1 MRVKT
6 CCPHDCYD
14 TCGIEVEVHDGKVTD
29 LRGADSH
36 GITRGFLCGK
46 VSRYLKRQYSP
57 DRLLYPLK
65 RDDAGFKRISWEEAL
80 DTIALRFGAAREKG
94 GPTTVLSYS
103 DAGSMG
109 YLKSLESRF
118 WHYFGG
124 VTIAS
129 GSLCSAAGLAAVAS
143 DYGEIRQHDPQ
154 DIPNSKLIIL
164 WGRNPSV
171 TNIHMIPLLAKARQ
185 NGCRIISINP
195 MPSESKALSD
205 WQLKPRPGTD
215 AALALG
221 IAAQIFKEGL
231 EDAGFLS
238 GHCAGL
244 MAYKREVSSWNL
256 DRTESVTGVA
266 ANDIVKL
273 AREYAGTKPASIW
286 LGFGMQRHA
295 GGGNAVRAVNALGA
309 VTGNIGI
316 AGGGVNYANRS
327 SRVLNA
333 LGRLEPGD
341 SIRNVW
347 KGRLAED
354 LDNMGE
360 PAIEAAFINRCNPL
374 LQAPDTSR
382 LERAFQR
389 IPFKVVSDHFLT
401 DTALQADIVLPAAT
415 FLEETD
421 IYYSYFHNYI
431 SLGMKAVEPS
441 GEAKSDL
448 WVLGELAKRL
458 GFGKEFERTPIEW
471 IEYALEPMKAHGI
484 DLDLLLEQGWVR
496 FPAPLVPW
504 TDHVFK
510 TATGKLNLGLP
521 EAPAYIEPFEMPHPD
536 RPFFLLTGALRD
548 RLHSQYDNMEDA
560 DKGELPK
567 VYMNPKA
574 ANRLQLSEGQAVEV
588 FTMHGEMTFELGFD
602 QEMREDVM
610 YAHHGR
616 WKNRGGGINRLTKG
630 YLADMGGQGALYDCA
645 AGIRPAEVR

>member
-14 TCGIEVEVHDGKVTD
+14 TCGIEAEVSDGRVTD
-29 LRGADSH
+29 LRGADAH
-36 GITRGFLCGK
+36 AITCGFLCGK

-57 DRLLYPLK
+57 DRLLNPLK
-65 RDDAGFKRISWEEAL
+65 REDSGFRRISWEEAL
-80 DTIALRFGAAREKG
+80 DTIALSFGAAREKG

-118 WHYFGG
+118 WHNFGG
-124 VTIAS
+124 VTVAS

-143 DYGEIRQHDPQ
+143 DYGEIRQHDPL
-154 DIPNSKLIIL
+154 DIPNSKLLIL

-171 TNIHMIPLLAKARQ
+171 TNIHMIPLLTKARQ
-185 NGCRIISINP
+185 NGCRIIAVNP
-195 MPSESKALSD
+195 MPSESEALSD

-221 IAAQIFKEGL
+221 IASQILKEGL
-231 EDAGFLS
+231 EDADFLAK
-238 GHCAGL
+238 HCAGI
-244 MAYKREVSSWNL
+244 MAFKREANAWSL

-266 ANDIVKL
+266 ADDIIKL
-273 AREYAGTKPASIW
+273 AREYAGTKPSSIW

-316 AGGGVNYANRS
+316 AGGGINYANRS
-327 SRVLNA
+327 SRVLNP
-333 LGRLEPGD
+333 LGRLEPSD
-341 SIRNVW
+341 TVRNVW

-354 LDNMGE
+354 LENIGA
-360 PAIEAAFINRCNPL
+360 PGIEAAFINRCNPL

-382 LERAFQR
+382 LERAFQK

-401 DTALQADIVLPAAT
+401 DTAAQADIVLPAAT

-431 SLGMKAVEPS
+431 SLGIKTVEPS

-448 WVLGELAKRL
+448 WVLGELASRL

-471 IEYALEPMKAHGI
+471 IEYALEPMNAHGI
-484 DLDLLLEQGWVR
+484 DLDMLLEQGWVR

-521 EAPAYIEPFEMPHPD
+521 EPPAYIEPFEMPNPE

-567 VYMNPKA
+567 VYMNPWA
-574 ANRLQLSEGQAVEV
+574 ALRLKLSEGQAVEV
-588 FTMHGEMTFELGFD
+588 FTLHGQMTFELGFE
-602 QEMREDVM
+602 QNMRDDVL

-616 WKNRGGGINRLTKG
+616 WKKRGGGINRLTKG